1 MLLVDTRSVP
11 GRLQKNHL
19 KEHKSRNF
27 SKEEKDCSRQP
38 STHTEKLKIISLTP
52 HLNILPLQKFADSFL
67 SKVQTLKSLK
77 KKDIPTLS
85 TIQLV
90 SLRGLI

>member
-27 SKEEKDCSRQP
+27 SKEEKGL
-38 STHTEKLKIISLTP
+38 LKAAIHSYRETKNNL
-52 HLNILPLQKFADSFL
+52 F
-67 SKVQTLKSLK
+67 TLH
-77 KKDIPTLS
+77 I
-85 TIQLV
+85 
-90 SLRGLI
+90 